1 MPMMREP
8 YDESYGSQVL
18 AEAFQP
24 TLPYYFRTYTP
35 HRLAYQA
42 SWLWSGIQ
50 DEEGTRYACLREWK
64 TEYTLN
70 VLVSKLEDDPGA
82 VASRVY
88 KRLNMGMIDF
98 EMDDGEQA
106 IQVQPPFAPGAFHVE
121 VRPQHYRWKEADGEL
136 ELEFTGLGPA
146 LKYLCPGEREDGL
159 YMSEFCRVAGT
170 FQGKPVKGFGGMD
183 CAFGTP
189 GIGWIQGKIYSR
201 LEKYWIVWANRYD
214 DESIEYGICFDGEGD
229 FNQGFIG
236 IDSSLL
242 EQEKGYQSND
252 QRHVVKLQATT
263 ITPWG
268 IRIGGT
274 ALWQS
279 GLPYSIQPRAVSF
292 DFVPDAYLLP
302 TKTPARVRISY
313 PTGVRNSNRNDSQWL
328 FDLKLTKDLDVGRGV
343 NMQLSAEVFNL
354 LNDGTYMV
362 YNPDYEAGFQINGI
376 NNARREFG
384 RRWQL
389 GLKLAF

>member
-1 MPMMREP
+1 MPLMRDP
-8 YDESYGSQVL
+8 YDESYGSKVL
-18 AEAFQP
+18 AEPFQP

-50 DEEGTRYACLREWK
+50 DEEGNRYACLREWK

-70 VLVSKLEDDPGA
+70 ALVSKLEDDPEA

-121 VRPQHYRWKEADGEL
+121 IRPQHYRWKEADGEL

-189 GIGWIQGKIYSR
+189 GVGWLQSKIYR
-201 LEKYWIVWANRYD
+201 LLEKYWIVWANRYED
-214 DESIEYGICFDGEGD
+214 DSVEYGICFDGEAD
-229 FNQGFIG
+229 FNKGFIVRDG
-236 IDSSLL
+236 VARISDCSIDMKGFDDGFPRQAIITLGD
-242 EQEKGYQSND
+242 EKY
-252 QRHVVKLQATT
+252 LFETT
-263 ITPWG
+263 
-268 IRIGGT
+268 
-274 ALWQS
+274 
-279 GLPYSIQPRAVSF
+279 
-292 DFVPDAYLLP
+292 
-302 TKTPARVRISY
+302 ARVSKIK
-313 PTGVRNSNRNDSQWL
+313 GFMQWANGQMNREGEDRDIVERFSWL
-328 FDLKLTKDLDVGRGV
+328 
-343 NMQLSAEVFNL
+343 
-354 LNDGTYMV
+354 
-362 YNPDYEAGFQINGI
+362 
-376 NNARREFG
+376 EFFG
-384 RRWQL
+384 
-389 GLKLAF
+389 